1 MLLSRHTRRRD
12 VIFALAG
19 AAAWPFSARAQQPW
33 KPIRIG
39 FLANDPTIP
48 AQSAGK
54 AFVAALA
61 ETGFVEGENVV
72 IERRF
77 AGTSWARSAELA
89 AELVRLE
96 VSLIVAS
103 GDNNVIAAKQATTAI
118 PIVMVNVVDPIA
130 RGIVTSLASPGG
142 NITGVASH
150 VSAEMAGK
158 RLDLLREAVP
168 RISRLAVLGGRATP
182 QDLAQWNVIEPAAR
196 ALNIALQD
204 IAVREP
210 GELENGLNQI
220 RHDRPDALFGL
231 YNGPTLMFRKRIAD
245 FAAEQRLPAMYA
257 FIETAEAGGLMSYG
271 ASRTELFRHAAGY
284 ASRILRGAKPADLP
298 IEQPSK
304 FKFVINLKTA
314 NALGLEIPPTLIA
327 RADEVIE

>member
-1 MLLSRHTRRRD
+1 MRRRD

-19 AAAWPFSARAQQPW
+19 TAAWPFSARAQQPW

-48 AQSAGK
+48 AQS

-96 VSLIVAS
+96 VNLIVAS

-220 RHDRPDALFGL
+220 RRDRPDALFGL

-304 FKFVINLKTA
+304 FKFVINLKA
-314 NALGLEIPPTLIA
+314 AKALGLEIPATLIA

>member
-1 MLLSRHTRRRD
+1 MRRREFITLLGG
-12 VIFALAG
+12 VG
-19 AAAWPFSARAQQPW
+19 AWPLTARAQQPGN
-33 KPIRIG
+33 IVRIG

-48 AQSAGK
+48 TQSAGK

-61 ETGFVEGENVV
+61 ESGFVEGTNIA

-103 GDNNVIAAKQATTAI
+103 GDNNIIAAKQATKTT

-182 QDLAQWNVIEPAAR
+182 QDLSQWNVIEPAAR
-196 ALNIALQD
+196 SLNIELQD
-204 IAVREP
+204 IPVREE

-220 RHDRPDALFGL
+220 RRDRPDALFGL
-231 YNGPTLMFRKRIAD
+231 YNGPTLTFRKRIAD
-245 FAAEQRLPAMYA
+245 FAAQERLPAIYA
-257 FIETAEAGGLMSYG
+257 FIETVEAGGLMSYG
-271 ASRTELFRHAAGY
+271 ASRSELFRRAAGY
-284 ASRILRGAKPADLP
+284 ASKILRGANPADLP
-298 IEQPSK
+298 IEQPTK
-304 FKFVINLKTA
+304 FEFVINLKA
-314 NALGLEIPPTLIA
+314 AKALGLTISSTLLA